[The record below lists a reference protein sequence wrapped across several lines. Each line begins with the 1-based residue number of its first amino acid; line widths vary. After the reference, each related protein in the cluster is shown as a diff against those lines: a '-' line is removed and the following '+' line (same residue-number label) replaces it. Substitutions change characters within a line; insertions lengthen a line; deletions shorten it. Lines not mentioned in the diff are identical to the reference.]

1 MSFVSPL
8 FLWYFLPAVL
18 TAVLVAPRS
27 WRNGIVAAASLVF
40 YTVGAGPATL
50 LLLACMVVN
59 YMVGPAVAPQA
70 VQPDG
75 GEPEPKRRR
84 RMLIGVIVFDVAVLV
99 IWKYAGFASVQAA
112 RLASLTGFDLPTISL
127 ALPIG
132 ISFYT
137 FHHISYVVDIYR
149 GERQALRKKTPFVAY
164 IAMFPQLVAGPIV
177 RYREIADQLTQPRGH
192 RLDDI
197 AAGFPRFALGLTKK
211 VVIAD
216 ALAPMVDAC
225 FATPAD
231 QMTTANAWLGAIGYT
246 LQLYFD
252 FSGYSDMAIGLGRML
267 GFTLPENFARPY
279 SSASITEFW
288 RRWHMS
294 LSRWFRDYVYIPL
307 GGNRHGGASTY
318 RNLWIVFA
326 LVGLWHGANWTFL
339 VWGLYHGTALVIERL
354 AIERRRGWAV
364 AAAGPARR
372 ALTLLIVVFGWV
384 LFRSPDLSTALI
396 FLQHMVIPDLAGL
409 TDVVE
414 ASLTHQRLVI
424 LLLAAVVFVLPA
436 QPITESVRWSWSA
449 TAPIRVGVRTAGLL
463 YAALLVTTGTFSPFL
478 YYRF

>member
-1 MSFVSPL
+1 MSFASPM

-18 TAVLVAPRS
+18 AAVLIAPRS
-27 WRNGIVAAASLVF
+27 WRNAVVAAASLVF
-40 YTVGAGPATL
+40 YAVGAGPSTL

-59 YMVGPAVAPQA
+59 YVAGPV
-70 VQPDG
+70 VQPQS
-75 GEPEPKRRR
+75 GEFAPTRRR
-84 RMLIGVIVFDVAVLV
+84 RILIGVIVFDVAVLIV
-99 IWKYAGFASVQAA
+99 WKYAGFASAQAA
-112 RLASLTGFDLPTISL
+112 GLASLTGFDLPTVSL
-127 ALPIG
+127 TLPIG

-137 FHHISYVVDIYR
+137 FHHISYLVDIYR
-149 GERQALRKKTPFVAY
+149 GERPALREKVSFVTY

-177 RYREIADQLTQPRGH
+177 RYRDIADQLTQPPRH
-192 RLDDI
+192 RLADI
-197 AAGFPRFALGLTKK
+197 TAGFPRFALGLTKK

-216 ALAPMVDAC
+216 SLAPLVDAC
-225 FATPAD
+225 FATPAA
-231 QMTTANAWLGAIGYT
+231 QVTTATAWLGAIGYT

-307 GGNRHGGASTY
+307 GGNRHGARATY

-339 VWGLYHGTALVIERL
+339 CWGLYHGTVLVIER
-354 AIERRRGWAV
+354 RCGWAV
-364 AAAGPARR
+364 AAAAPGRRWARR
-372 ALTLLIVVFGWV
+372 ALTLLIVVGGWV
-384 LFRSPDLSTALI
+384 LFRAPNLGTALV

-409 TDVVE
+409 TDVVD
-414 ASLTHQRLVI
+414 AALTHQRLVI
-424 LLLAAVVFVLPA
+424 LLLAALVFLLPA
-436 QPITESVRWSWSA
+436 PQPSPAHTLRPAWSSRPLA
-449 TAPIRVGVRTAGLL
+449 ALGVGVRTVGML
-463 YAALLVTTGTFSPFL
+463 YAALLVATGTFSPFL